1 MVDAPGGSDGER
13 RAPAGGT
20 SQFPQTPSAGPLR
33 GRAASTVSLH
43 FVVVAATG
51 TLSLRERATT
61 ALADVSTETLVLA
74 AGLPILFIH
83 VRYQP
88 KFHIALSSTSVGVE
102 LSDFVV
108 LAIVIAAIVAGVRRG
123 FAPLRRGAAL
133 WIAAALYFAWIAIE
147 LAIPQGTA
155 GYPTAKHSVTAA
167 KLVEYAFLAPAVV
180 LILRNRIELRLVL
193 YVVAAWSVL
202 ASAVGLVQFFGANIF
217 VSGATGGRQLSFLG
231 FHDFASLSAAALLL
245 GAATFVL
252 PRLELDRR
260 PGWAALV
267 AGCIGVILSA
277 ALAAVIGIAIAS
289 AALAL
294 LALSRREL
302 PVRGIVVAAVAVAI
316 ALLGA
321 VAMRGN
327 DLGRYFGLEKDKHP
341 AADVESY
348 AHRTVLAYIGYR
360 IWRDNP
366 IAGVGFEASND
377 PSRYLRYVPAAK
389 QRYPHEPA
397 LAFPTET
404 RRYGVQNFYVQHLA
418 DLGVVGLLLLAA
430 LYVAALG
437 LALRRLQSTGAV
449 IGLLWTLVVVG
460 LWIAQGIVAGLPLD
474 ALTWVSF
481 GLAARG

>member
-1 MVDAPGGSDGER
+1 M
-13 RAPAGGT
+13 T
-20 SQFPQTPSAGPLR
+20 T
-33 GRAASTVSLH
+33 AARSRTIASLH
-43 FVVVAATG
+43 FLAVAATG

-61 ALADVSTETLVLA
+61 ALADVSTEALVLA

-88 KFHIALSSTSVGVE
+88 KFHIGLSSTSVGVE
-102 LSDFVV
+102 LSDFAV
-108 LAIVIAAIVAGVRRG
+108 LAIVVAALVAGIRRG
-123 FAPLRRGAAL
+123 FAPLKRGAPL
-133 WIAAALYFAWIAIE
+133 WTAAVLYFVWIAIE
-147 LAIPQGTA
+147 LAIPQGTT
-155 GYPTAKHSVTAA
+155 GYPTAKHAVTAA

-180 LILRNRIELRLVL
+180 LVLRNRIELRLVL

-202 ASAVGLVQFFGANIF
+202 ATAVGVVQFFGANIF

-252 PRLELDRR
+252 PSLRLDRR
-260 PGWAALV
+260 PGWAALA
-267 AGCIGVILSA
+267 AGAIGVILSA

-289 AALAL
+289 AALGL
-294 LALSRREL
+294 LALSRREI
-302 PVRGIVVAAVAVAI
+302 PVRGVVVATVAVAI
-316 ALLGA
+316 ALVGA

-341 AADVESY
+341 TTDVESY

-360 IWRDNP
+360 IWRDHP
-366 IAGVGFEASND
+366 LAGVGFEASND

-389 QRYPHEPA
+389 RRYPHEPA
-397 LAFPTET
+397 LAFPTAT

-430 LYVAALG
+430 VYAASLA
-437 LALRRLQSTGAV
+437 LALRRLGSTGAV

-474 ALTWVSF
+474 ALTWLSF